1 MKFQRDIPK
10 LNFRMYKTFCLIA
23 FFWIG
28 MHSVSAQDTTKRQ
41 QELEAQR
48 IRLKNEIKQINQL
61 LFTNT
66 KTRKNALNEAEDL
79 QVKLSVRV
87 ELIKVT
93 NEQVN
98 ILTRRINLN
107 QRNIGNQRK
116 ELELLKEDYARM
128 IQKSYASKSLKNR
141 LMFLFSSESFL
152 QAYKRIQY
160 LKQYASYRRK
170 QGLAISEKTQLLQK
184 LNQTLIDEKGK
195 KVVLIKEN
203 RAVQEQ
209 LAEERKQQQSLIKNL
224 KRKERSLAAQISKKQ
239 KKRKEIDRE
248 INRLIREAIAASNKA
263 VGKKGGKIFELTPEA
278 KLIAANFSANKGRL
292 PWPLEK
298 GIVIQKFG
306 RQPHPVVK
314 TTTIQSN
321 GVTLATAPSTQ
332 VRAIFEGEVMSVVL
346 IKGSNPSVLIRHGNF
361 ISVYKNLGK
370 LYVKK
375 GDKVKAKQ
383 AIGEVFTN
391 QQTGKT
397 ELQFSIFN
405 NVKVLNPKG
414 WIYQM

>member
-1 MKFQRDIPK
+1 MH
-10 LNFRMYKTFCLIA
+10 KTFCFIA
-23 FFWIG
+23 LFWIG
-28 MHSVSAQDTTKRQ
+28 MYPLLAQNTSKRQ
-41 QELEAQR
+41 QELESQR

-66 KTRKNALNEAEDL
+66 KTRKNALNQAEDI
-79 QVKLSVRV
+79 QVKLNVRN

-107 QRNIGNQRK
+107 QRNIGIQRK
-116 ELELLKEDYARM
+116 ELELLKEDYASM

-141 LMFLFSSESFL
+141 LMFLFSSKNFF

-170 QGLAISEKTQLLQK
+170 QGLAIEKKTLLLQQ
-184 LNQTLIDEKGK
+184 LNQTLINEKTKKGLLIDENRDVKGK
-195 KVVLIKEN
+195 LANDRKDQEILIK
-203 RAVQEQ
+203 R
-209 LAEERKQQQSLIKNL
+209 L
-224 KRKERSLAAQISKKQ
+224 KRKERNLITQILKKQ
-239 KKRKEIDRE
+239 KQTKEIDQE
-248 INRLIREAIAASNKA
+248 ISRLIREAIEASNKA
-263 VGKKGGKIFELTPEA
+263 LGKKGNKSFELTPEA

-298 GIVIQKFG
+298 GVVIQRFG

-314 TTTIQSN
+314 TTIIQSN
-321 GVTLATAPSTQ
+321 GVTFATEPKAQ
-332 VRAIFEGEVMSVVL
+332 VRTIFKGEVMSVVL
-346 IKGSNPSVLIRHGNF
+346 IKGSNPSVLIRHGNY

-375 GDKVKAKQ
+375 GDKVKAKEI
-383 AIGEVFTN
+383 IGEVFTN
-391 QQTGKT
+391 KKTGKT